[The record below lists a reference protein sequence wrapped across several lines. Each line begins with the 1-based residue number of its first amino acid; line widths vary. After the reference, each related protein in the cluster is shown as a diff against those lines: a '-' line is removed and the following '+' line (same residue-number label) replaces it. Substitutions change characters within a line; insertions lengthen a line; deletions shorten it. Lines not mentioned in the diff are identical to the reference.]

1 MLSRVSKG
9 LARPGSRLLSGA
21 AGSEKLA
28 MVGSGNFG
36 SALVRIL
43 GQNALRHDIFDNE
56 APDRAPR
63 DAAAAPRRSLC
74 AAAVAEASV
83 RLSLRRRSSCTC
95 TRR

>member
-56 APDRAPR
+56 APDGRAPR
-63 DAAAAPRRSLC
+63 NAAAAPRRSLC
-74 AAAVAEASV
+74 A
-83 RLSLRRRSSCTC
+83 RPR
-95 TRR
+95 

>member
-56 APDRAPR
+56 AP
-63 DAAAAPRRSLC
+63 PRRSRRAAPLALC

>member
-56 APDRAPR
+56 APDGRAP
-63 DAAAAPRRSLC
+63 AAQPPRRSLC
-74 AAAVAEASV
+74 A
-83 RLSLRRRSSCTC
+83 RPR
-95 TRR
+95 

>member
-1 MLSRVSKG
+1 MMLSRVSKG

-63 DAAAAPRRSLC
+63 DAAATPRRSLC
-74 AAAVAEASV
+74 A
-83 RLSLRRRSSCTC
+83 RPR
-95 TRR
+95 